1 MVKNKRNRAATME
14 RILNALENVL
24 AEQGFEGVNIPDVAQ
39 RADVSK
45 VLIYRYFNSL
55 EGLMAHYVTT
65 GRLIP
70 HYTPTWLTQIQPN
83 HPRDLAPLWSAQAL
97 QLFRQF
103 RSSRTGRELLKATV
117 QGNNSLADA
126 VSQAQDAELTRLVE
140 QLSFVEGTDHQAASA
155 VMLGALSYFV
165 IQAQLDRPV
174 IGIDLRSETGWRRVE
189 EAVKLIYKSLSQL
202 AVDSPLTQ
210 VVTKEADVALS
221 VW

>member
-1 MVKNKRNRAATME
+1 ME
-14 RILNALENVL
+14 RILDALENIL
-24 AEQGFEGVNIPDVAQ
+24 TEQGFEGVNISEIAQ

-55 EGLMAHYVTT
+55 EGLLAHYVSM
-65 GRLIP
+65 GRLTP
-70 HYTPTWLTQIQPN
+70 HYTSAWLTQIQPS
-83 HPRDLAPLWSAQAL
+83 HAQDLAPLWSAQAL

-103 RSSRTGRELLKATV
+103 RASRPGREMLKATV
-117 QGNNSLADA
+117 RENNSLADA

-165 IQAQLDRPV
+165 IQAQLDRS
-174 IGIDLRSETGWRRVE
+174 ILGIDLRSEAGWRRAE
-189 EAVKLIYKSLSQL
+189 EAVKLIYKSLNRL

-210 VVTKEADVALS
+210 VVTKGADMALNA
-221 VW
+221 W